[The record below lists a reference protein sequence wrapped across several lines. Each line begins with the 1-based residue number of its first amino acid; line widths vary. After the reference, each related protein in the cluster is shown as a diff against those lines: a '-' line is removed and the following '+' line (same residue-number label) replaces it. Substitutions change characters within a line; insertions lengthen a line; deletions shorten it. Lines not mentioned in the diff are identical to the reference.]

1 MNIILIPQ
9 PEELKLLFLYEHK
22 SNNMDIKEEYTHE
35 QEKLIRMHPY
45 LGVRYGCICIWLDV
59 LDMVVYGKKRADVIS
74 Y

>member
-1 MNIILIPQ
+1 
-9 PEELKLLFLYEHK
+9 
-22 SNNMDIKEEYTHE
+22 MDIEEEYTHE

-74 Y
+74 YWISFNIL

>member
-1 MNIILIPQ
+1 
-9 PEELKLLFLYEHK
+9 
-22 SNNMDIKEEYTHE
+22 MDIKEEYTHE